1 MADRNS
7 ISKGDATKA
16 YTEHLESNPEIAST
30 VEKPTV
36 AKV

>member
-1 MADRNS
+1 MADRTS

-16 YTEHLESNPEIAST
+16 YTELLESNPEIAST

-36 AKV
+36 AKG